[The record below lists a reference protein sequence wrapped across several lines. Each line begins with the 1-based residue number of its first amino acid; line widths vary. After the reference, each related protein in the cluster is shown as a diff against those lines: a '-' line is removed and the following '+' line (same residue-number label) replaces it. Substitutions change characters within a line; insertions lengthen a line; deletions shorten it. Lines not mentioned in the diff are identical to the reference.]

1 MNNQVIKQ
9 NEVFFLTDE
18 DGNVSSSAKG
28 ILGVFTDD
36 TRFLSEFV
44 VEVENLE
51 MEVLSSRVSK
61 HFVGTVRLANR
72 AVIEHGEVK
81 VWRESVGLER
91 KRFVCDGVVYE
102 TLSFRNYNSY
112 PVHIELAVRAA
123 SDYSHMFACRGY
135 EEGAKGDFH
144 PIVLAEG
151 TARFGY
157 TGLDKVVR
165 NTDINFTPAPHE
177 WSAVEGVLNAR
188 YAFELAPHDGYEIA
202 VTIVPE
208 LDGKRGEPIDRAAAL
223 QRVEESFAAWGEETT
238 KVVTDN
244 EAFNRLYDR
253 SRYDMFALLTDLGDG
268 RFPVAGV
275 PIFAVPFGRDSL
287 IAAWQTAVVQPE
299 IMRGTLKTMAR
310 HQGTKVDAW
319 RDEQPG
325 KILHEIRYGELA
337 NLNIIP
343 HAPYYGTIDATP
355 LFLVLA
361 AEYFYWTGDE
371 EFLRELLPN
380 IERALDWC
388 DQYGDRDGDGYLEY
402 YQESSKGCT
411 NQGWKDSGD
420 SVVHRNG
427 ELAEAS
433 IALSEVQGY
442 VYDAKVRLAS
452 VFERLGHAEKATAL
466 REQAAALRARFA
478 EDFWMDDEKY
488 VALALDKRKAQVG
501 SVSSNPGHNL
511 LSGLLTEEQAAHVA
525 KRLLADDMFSGWG
538 IRTLSAKEK
547 AYNPMSYHNGSV
559 WPHDNSLIVMGLK
572 RYGFHAE
579 AERVMEGLIE
589 AAGHFAYDRLPEL
602 FCGYDSGEGHPV
614 SYPIACSPQ
623 AWAAGT
629 ALTFV
634 RVILG
639 LMPDV
644 PAGIVTIAPSLPKG
658 IHYMEVT
665 NLRVGSGCLDL
676 LIQKEG
682 GHTSFKVLR
691 NTSGLLIVAG

>member
-9 NEVFFLTDE
+9 NDVFFLTNAH
-18 DGNVSSSAKG
+18 GNVTTATDD

-36 TRFLSEFV
+36 TRFLSEFA

-51 MEVLSSRVSK
+51 MVLLSSHVSEK
-61 HFVGTVRLANR
+61 YVGTVRLTNKEVVAN
-72 AVIEHGEVK
+72 GEVQ
-81 VWRESVGLER
+81 VWRESIALER
-91 KRFVCDGVVYE
+91 KRFIYNGVVYE
-102 TLSFRNYNSY
+102 TISFRNYNTY
-112 PVHIELAVRAA
+112 PVHLELAIRAA
-123 SDYSHMFACRGY
+123 SDYAHMFTCRGY
-135 EEGAKGDFH
+135 EDGPKGEYH
-144 PIVLAEG
+144 PVGLTDS
-151 TARFGY
+151 TARLGY
-157 TGLDKVVR
+157 TGQDKVVR
-165 NTDINFTPAPHE
+165 NTDISFAPAPQDLQ
-177 WSAVEGVLNAR
+177 AADGTLNTR
-188 YAFELAPHDGYEIA
+188 YAFDLAPQGSFEIA

-208 LDGKRGEPIDRAAAL
+208 LDGKRGEPTDRLLAL
-223 QRVEESFAAWGEETT
+223 QKVEESFAAWDAETT
-238 KVVTDN
+238 QVVTDN
-244 EAFNRLYDR
+244 EAFNRLYNR
-253 SRYDMFALLTDLGDG
+253 SRHDMLALLTDLGDG

-275 PIFAVPFGRDSL
+275 PIYAVPFGRDSL
-287 IAAWQTAVVQPE
+287 IAAWQTAAVQPE

-310 HQGTKVDAW
+310 HQGTKIDAW

-337 NLNIIP
+337 NLNVIP

-371 EFLRELLPN
+371 AFLRELLPN
-380 IERALDWC
+380 IERALEWC
-388 DQYGDRDGDGYLEY
+388 DQYGDRDGDGYVEY

-420 SVVHRNG
+420 SLVHRNG

-466 REQAAALRARFA
+466 REQAAALRTRYAQ
-478 EDFWMDDEKY
+478 DFWMDDEKY
-488 VALALDKRKAQVG
+488 VALALDKNKAQVG

-538 IRTLSAKEK
+538 IRTLSANEK

-579 AERVMEGLIE
+579 AERVMEGLL
-589 AAGHFAYDRLPEL
+589 ATAGHFAYDRLPEL
-602 FCGYDSGEGHPV
+602 FCGYDTDEGHPV
-614 SYPIACSPQ
+614 SYPVACSPQ

-658 IHYMEVT
+658 IHHMEISK
-665 NLRVGSGCLDL
+665 LRVGSGFLDL
-676 LIQKEG
+676 LIQKQGE
-682 GHTSFKVLR
+682 HTTFKVLR
-691 NTSGLLIVAG
+691 NTSGLQIVAG

>member
-9 NEVFFLTDE
+9 HEVFFLTDPQGNASGTA
-18 DGNVSSSAKG
+18 DG
-28 ILGVFTDD
+28 IYGVFTDD
-36 TRFLSEFV
+36 TRFLSEYA

-51 MEVLSSRVSK
+51 MILLSSHVSDSY
-61 HFVGTVRLANR
+61 VGTVRLTNKEVVAD
-72 AVIEHGEVK
+72 GEVK

-91 KRFVCDGVVYE
+91 KRFIYDGVVYE
-102 TLSFRNYNSY
+102 TLSFRNYNTY

-123 SDYSHMFACRGY
+123 SDYAHMFTCRGY
-135 EEGAKGDFH
+135 EEGAQGTFH
-144 PIVLAEG
+144 PVVLEEN

-157 TGLDKVVR
+157 TGLDKITR
-165 NTDINFTPAPHE
+165 NTEMTFSPSPQV
-177 WSAVEGVLNAR
+177 WLAVEGALKTR
-188 YAFELAPHDGYEIA
+188 YVFDLAPQGTYEIA
-202 VTIVPE
+202 ITIVPE
-208 LDGKRGEPIDRAAAL
+208 LEGKRGEPIDRESAL
-223 QRVEESFAAWGEETT
+223 QKVEESFAAWDAETT
-238 KVVTDN
+238 QVVTNN
-244 EAFNRLYDR
+244 EAFNRLYNR
-253 SRYDMFALLTDLGDG
+253 SRRDMFALLTDLGDG
-268 RFPVAGV
+268 RFPTAGV

-287 IAAWQTAVVQPE
+287 IAAWQTAAVQPE
-299 IMRGTLKTMAR
+299 IMRGTLQTMAR
-310 HQGTKVDAW
+310 HQGTKIDAW

-337 NLNIIP
+337 NLNVIP

-388 DQYGDRDGDGYLEY
+388 DTYGDRDGDGYVEY
-402 YQESSKGCT
+402 YQESSKGCS

-420 SVVHRNG
+420 SMVHRSG
-427 ELAEAS
+427 ALAEAS

-452 VFERLGHAEKATAL
+452 VFERLGHAEKAAAL
-466 REQAAALRARFA
+466 REQAATLRANYAR
-478 EDFWMDDEKY
+478 DFWMDDEKY
-488 VALALDKRKAQVG
+488 VALALDKHKAQVG

-511 LSGLLTEEQAAHVA
+511 LSGLLNEEQAAHVA
-525 KRLLADDMFSGWG
+525 ERLLSQDMFSGWG
-538 IRTLSAKEK
+538 IRTLSAKET
-547 AYNPMSYHNGSV
+547 AFNPMSYHNGSV

-579 AERVMEGLIE
+579 AERVMEGLL
-589 AAGHFAYDRLPEL
+589 ATAGHFAYDRLPEL
-602 FCGYDSGEGHPV
+602 FCGYDTAEGHPV
-614 SYPIACSPQ
+614 SYPVACSPQ

-644 PAGIVTIAPSLPKG
+644 PAGTVTLAPSLPKG
-658 IHYMEVT
+658 IDHMEVT
-665 NLRVGSGCLDL
+665 NLRVGSGFLDL
-676 LIQKEG
+676 LIQKDGE
-682 GHTSFKVLR
+682 HTTFKVLR
-691 NTSGLLIVAG
+691 NTSELQIVAG

>member
-18 DGNVSSSAKG
+18 DGNVSGSAKG

-36 TRFLSEFV
+36 TRFLSQFV

-61 HFVGTVRLANR
+61 NFVGTIRLANR
-72 AVIEHGEVK
+72 AVIEHGEVQ

-91 KRFVCDGVVYE
+91 RRFIYDGVVYE
-102 TLSFRNYNSY
+102 TLSFRNYNTY
-112 PVHIELAVRAA
+112 PVRIELAIRAA
-123 SDYSHMFACRGY
+123 SDYAHMFACRGY

-144 PIVLAEG
+144 PVVLAEG

-188 YAFELAPHDGYEIA
+188 YAFEIAPHGGHEIA

-208 LDGKRGEPIDRAAAL
+208 LDGKRGEPIDRATAL
-223 QRVEESFAAWGEETT
+223 QNVEESFAAWGEETT

-319 RDEQPG
+319 REEQPG

-343 HAPYYGTIDATP
+343 HTPYYGTIDATP

-380 IERALDWC
+380 IERALEWC
-388 DQYGDRDGDGYLEY
+388 DQYGDRDGDGYVEY
-402 YQESSKGCT
+402 FHESNKGVS
-411 NQGWKDSGD
+411 NQGWKDSED
-420 SVVHRNG
+420 SVVHRSG

-452 VFERLGHAEKATAL
+452 VFERLGQAEKATAL

-488 VALALDKRKAQVG
+488 VALALDKYKAQVG

-511 LSGLLTEEQAAHVA
+511 LSGLLTKEQAAHVA

-579 AERVMEGLIE
+579 VERVMEGLIE

-634 RVILG
+634 RVMLG

-644 PAGIVTIAPSLPKG
+644 PAGIVTVSPSLPKG
-658 IHYMEVT
+658 IDHMEVT
-665 NLRVGSGCLDL
+665 NLRVGSGFLDL

-682 GHTSFKVLR
+682 GHTTFKVLR
-691 NTSGLLIVAG
+691 NTSGLQIVAG